1 MFSSLFLSKNQKL
14 VKKWKKEHE
23 KIVLLAHK
31 VVAEY
36 SKNNHKKAKKNLIS
50 LNNLAIDHIIDED
63 LKFYKLLNGEK
74 RILPNRKAAIE
85 DFIDTF
91 KDIKPELMS
100 FLTKYTR
107 KDTILDDEFFQNFN
121 ELVEVLIERIQYEE
135 KNLYS
140 ILDIS
145 REKEKWEKIKY
156 NMS

>member
-1 MFSSLFLSKNQKL
+1 MFSLLFLSKNQR
-14 VKKWKKEHE
+14 VVRKWKKEHE

-31 VVAEY
+31 VIAEY
-36 SKNNHKKAKKNLIS
+36 SKNNHKKAKKNLIL

-63 LKFYKLLNGEK
+63 LKFYKLLNGEQ
-74 RILPNRKAAIE
+74 RILPNRRAAIE
-85 DFIDTF
+85 DFINTF

-107 KDTILDDEFFQNFN
+107 KDMILDDEFFQKFN
-121 ELVEVLIERIQYEE
+121 ELAEVLIDRIKYEE
-135 KNLYS
+135 KNIYS

-145 REKEKWEKIKY
+145 REKEKLEKMKY